1 MVHPKRGENDGYE
14 MSNKQIERQ
23 IQSALD
29 RASSNAPATLA
40 EAMGYAVFP
49 GGGRVRPLLTLATAE
64 ACGAK
69 DSPLAFSAATAI
81 ELIHCASLV
90 HDDMPAFD
98 NAALRRGKA
107 SLFRVY
113 GEPMALLVGDALIS
127 LAFEELGYAAMAGPE
142 KAAQLIRVV
151 ARGIGASHGIIG
163 GQAWELEEQINIE
176 KYHRA
181 KTGALFEAACVAGAV
196 AAGVDGEAWRELG
209 QLLGEA
215 YQLADDL
222 ADVLGDSAAIGKAVG
237 QDGANHAP
245 NAVHRLGVLA
255 TVERLEQRIAA
266 AQHAVPACVRH
277 DKMQALIERVGHRL
291 CPPQLRRGLEQE
303 IAESVAA

>member
-1 MVHPKRGENDGYE
+1 MGSE
-14 MSNKQIERQ
+14 MRNKQIESQ
-23 IQSALD
+23 IQSAID
-29 RASSNAPATLA
+29 RAASNAPATLA

-49 GGGRVRPLLTLATAE
+49 GGGRVRPLLTMATAE

-69 DSPLAFSAATAI
+69 DSSLAASAATAI

-98 NAALRRGKA
+98 NASLRRGKA

-113 GEPMALLVGDALIS
+113 GEPMALLVGDALIA
-127 LAFEELGYAAMAGPE
+127 LAFEELGYAAIAGPE
-142 KAAQLIRVV
+142 KAAQLTRVV

-163 GQAWELEEQINIE
+163 GQAWELEDQMDLE

-196 AAGVDGEAWRELG
+196 AAGADGEAWRALG
-209 QLLGEA
+209 RLLGDA

-237 QDGANHAP
+237 QDEANHAP

-266 AQHAVPACVRH
+266 AKQAVPACVKQE
-277 DKMQALIERVGHRL
+277 KMQALIEGVGHRL
-291 CPPQLRRGLEQE
+291 CPPRLRRSLEQE
-303 IAESVAA
+303 LAEGVAA